1 MFSYV
6 FPGNI
11 NDDIA
16 KLGAEPIPYM
26 RTDEFSAIN
35 LESEKILL
43 DLIHCKDGK
52 TIIYTGSG
60 TGAMAAT
67 VENYVITKKK
77 AIVIN
82 GGSFGKRWVSLCKY
96 YNVPAVDFQVTPGK
110 DIDYKLLEKTIET
123 ERPDVFLC
131 QHHETSTGVL
141 YQLDKISEICRKHDI
156 SLVVDVISSFLAEDL
171 NMDEL
176 GIDICITS
184 TQKGLNVPPGL
195 SVVFLS
201 AKLNG
206 YKFAHNGYYWDFE
219 ENLDNL
225 RRGQTPFSPATTIY
239 LQLHARLKELEA
251 QGGEHQNIQEV
262 RHRAEVFRE

>member
-16 KLGAEPIPYM
+16 KIGAEPIPYM

-110 DIDYKLLEKTIET
+110 DID
-123 ERPDVFLC
+123 
-131 QHHETSTGVL
+131 
-141 YQLDKISEICRKHDI
+141 
-156 SLVVDVISSFLAEDL
+156 
-171 NMDEL
+171 
-176 GIDICITS
+176 
-184 TQKGLNVPPGL
+184 
-195 SVVFLS
+195 
-201 AKLNG
+201 
-206 YKFAHNGYYWDFE
+206 
-219 ENLDNL
+219 
-225 RRGQTPFSPATTIY
+225 
-239 LQLHARLKELEA
+239 
-251 QGGEHQNIQEV
+251 
-262 RHRAEVFRE
+262 